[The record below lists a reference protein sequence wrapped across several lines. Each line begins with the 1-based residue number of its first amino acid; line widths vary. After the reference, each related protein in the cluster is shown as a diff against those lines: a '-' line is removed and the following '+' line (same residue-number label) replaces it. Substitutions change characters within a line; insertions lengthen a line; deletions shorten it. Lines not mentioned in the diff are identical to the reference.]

1 MFISK
6 ILDKNTIDYNWKKYL
21 IARFYRLFPIYFFS
35 ICIIFILIAI
45 ISKLKRN
52 DSFFNLIKQIINW
65 ILFTIDGPKNINNI
79 NNTFI
84 LNAGVTWTLPYEW
97 MFYFLLPVFAVIL
110 KIKVNY
116 KIIVGFVIA
125 FLIILSIYKPS
136 FKNFVPFIF
145 GIAIGLLMKEKKYQF
160 FKKSIYTF
168 IALFLL
174 FISINYFHSGRKIIP
189 ILISFFILFIIANGN
204 SFFGLL
210 SNSFS
215 RKLGQ
220 ITYSIYLLHGI
231 ILFTVFYFFIGFEKA
246 SKLSQIEHWSI
257 IALTIFPVILLSQI
271 TYKYI
276 ELPSMNLKNK

>member
-1 MFISK
+1 
-6 ILDKNTIDYNWKKYL
+6 
-21 IARFYRLFPIYFFS
+21 
-35 ICIIFILIAI
+35 
-45 ISKLKRN
+45 
-52 DSFFNLIKQIINW
+52 
-65 ILFTIDGPKNINNI
+65 
-79 NNTFI
+79 
-84 LNAGVTWTLPYEW
+84 

-145 GIAIGLLMKEKKYQF
+145 GIAIGLLMKEKKYQI

-168 IALFLL
+168 IALFML

-189 ILISFFILFIIANGN
+189 ILISFFVLFIIANGN

-231 ILFTVFYFFIGFEKA
+231 ILYIVFYFFIGFEKA